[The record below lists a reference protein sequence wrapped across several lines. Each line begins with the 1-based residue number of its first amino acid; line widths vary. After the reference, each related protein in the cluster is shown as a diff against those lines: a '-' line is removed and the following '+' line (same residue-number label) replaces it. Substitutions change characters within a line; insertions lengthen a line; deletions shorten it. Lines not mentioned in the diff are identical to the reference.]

1 MFKDI
6 NQLMNGHPMKLLT
19 FATALLSVAAIA
31 GCTTGTP
38 RAEPG
43 KSIVDI
49 EAHAGDDM
57 IARRLDGNQ
66 ANSLNH
72 FIVSPGRHSM
82 ELGIVMIG
90 YQNSHFR
97 CTATLDYAN
106 FAADQRYTLV
116 QSRADGELKVSLMD
130 SGGVEVAQAGTV
142 PCL

>member
-1 MFKDI
+1 M
-6 NQLMNGHPMKLLT
+6 T
-19 FATALLSVAAIA
+19 VSVLG
-31 GCTTGTP
+31 GCATGTTSP
-38 RAEPG
+38 EPG
-43 KSIVDI
+43 KSIVNI

-66 ANSLNH
+66 AQHLNH

-90 YQNSHFR
+90 YQNSHRR

-116 QSRADGELKVSLMD
+116 QSRADGEVKVSLMD
-130 SGGVEVAQAGTV
+130 SRGVAVAQAGKV

>member
-1 MFKDI
+1 
-6 NQLMNGHPMKLLT
+6 MKLRT
-19 FATALLSVAAIA
+19 FATTLVSVAVIA
-31 GCTTGTP
+31 GCATGTTRP
-38 RAEPG
+38 EPG
-43 KSIVDI
+43 ESVINI

-90 YQNSHFR
+90 YQNSHRR
-97 CTATLDYAN
+97 CTATLDYDG
-106 FAADQRYTLV
+106 FAADERYTLV
-116 QSRADGELKVSLMD
+116 QSRADAEVKVSLVD
-130 SGGVEVAQAGTV
+130 SRGVAVAQAGKV

>member
-1 MFKDI
+1 
-6 NQLMNGHPMKLLT
+6 MKLLT

-90 YQNSHFR
+90 YQNSHRR
-97 CTATLDYAN
+97 CTATLDYDG
-106 FAADQRYTLV
+106 FAADERYTLV
-116 QSRADGELKVSLMD
+116 QSRADVEVKVSLLD
-130 SGGVEVAQAGTV
+130 SRGVAVAQAGKV